1 MVLVI
6 DCWTTFPPSRPTPR
20 RGKRD
25 SKIRKNRI
33 VLSRHGNTGS
43 RVELLELIPVYS
55 FSKFIVRITLFR
67 ASFRPPLRKLRK
79 PLLRN
84 TEIGESGPLFLLSG
98 RWDRLFFFFQV
109 RKPRSHAHAH
119 LVPPT
124 LFYLPP
130 TLLPGRPPG
139 RPPTMIF
146 NPVIYPSRNPD
157 IKHCLHA
164 PMYTVL
170 SINSFYLWPSH

>member
-33 VLSRHGNTGS
+33 VLSRHGNTGN

-84 TEIGESGPLFLLSG
+84 TEIGESGSLFLLSWPMG
-98 RWDRLFFFFQV
+98 QTFFSLPSPEAT
-109 RKPRSHAHAH
+109 KPRPRPPRTAHAVLPAAH
-119 LVPPT
+119 VASRTPT
-124 LFYLPP
+124 W
-130 TLLPGRPPG
+130 
-139 RPPTMIF
+139 
-146 NPVIYPSRNPD
+146 S
-157 IKHCLHA
+157 
-164 PMYTVL
+164 
-170 SINSFYLWPSH
+170 PSHHDI